1 MGIRKKQFIDT
12 IDMWTLADK
21 LNVHDHRK
29 ELEVYA
35 LVELDDMM
43 INSIA
48 TDILAYRTDLEVTDA
63 NIASI
68 MNTIMEYVTVEYRA
82 F

>member
-1 MGIRKKQFIDT
+1 MSIRKKQY
-12 IDMWTLADK
+12 IDMWTLVDT
-21 LNVHDHRK
+21 LNVSDHRK

-48 TDILAYRTDLEVTDA
+48 TDILVHRSDLEVTDA
-63 NIASI
+63 NIAYI
-68 MNTIMEYVTVEYRA
+68 MNNGICYCRIQSVLKGG
-82 F
+82 